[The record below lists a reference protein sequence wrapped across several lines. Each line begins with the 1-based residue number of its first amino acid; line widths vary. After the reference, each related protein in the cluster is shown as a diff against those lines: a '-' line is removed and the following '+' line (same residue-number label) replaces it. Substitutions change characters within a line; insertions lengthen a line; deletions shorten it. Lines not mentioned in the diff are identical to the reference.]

1 MLSREENELLTRIG
15 PGTPMGTFMRQ
26 YWLPLLQSE
35 DLQADGP
42 PVRVKH
48 LGEDLVAFRATSG
61 QVGLLAEHCPHRGA
75 SLFFGRNEEAAIRC
89 VYHGWKFDAQGNC
102 LDMPNEPAESDLKQR
117 VKAVA
122 YACQE
127 RNGVIWAYLGPRA
140 KPPPL
145 PEFEGHL
152 VPQTHR
158 YVARSMRE
166 CNWLQAIEGDV
177 DSSHISFLHSTFGPV
192 KFASK
197 DFEYRHRDKQPV
209 FRVQSTDY
217 GAIYGARR
225 TVDETSF
232 HWRLAM
238 YLFPTH
244 VIIPPN
250 YPNRLQ
256 LISWQPLDDYHTMW
270 WGLTWD
276 PTAPL
281 PEELRRRKMP
291 GILPG
296 FGRDEHLSHNEPSDP
311 LRRWLPAGSL
321 DNDYLIDYQAQKTIR
336 YSGVPTFHLQD
347 KAITESM
354 GVVADRTA
362 EHLVASDAM
371 VIQIRRRMLGALK
384 AFMEVGQTPPG
395 VDEPEWYRLRTA
407 AVVLPKDE
415 DWLEGTAEYLKAFS
429 DQPVAF
435 PA

>member
-1 MLSREENELLTRIG
+1 VLSREDNELLTRIG
-15 PGTPMGTFMRQ
+15 PGTPMGSFMRQ

-42 PVRVKH
+42 PVRMKH
-48 LGEDLVAFRATSG
+48 LGEDLVAFRDTSG

-75 SLFFGRNEEAAIRC
+75 SLFFGRNEEAALRC
-89 VYHGWKFDAQGNC
+89 VYHGWKFDVDGNC
-102 LDMPNEPAESDLKQR
+102 VDMPNEPAESDFKHR

-122 YACQE
+122 YTCRE

-140 KPPPL
+140 KAPPL

-152 VPQTHR
+152 VPETHR

-192 KFASK
+192 TFASK

-209 FRVQSTDY
+209 FRVQATDY

-225 TVDETSF
+225 TVDEASF

-256 LISWQPLDDYHTMW
+256 LISWQPLDDCHTMW

-276 PTAPL
+276 PTGPL
-281 PEELRRRKMP
+281 PEEVRRRKMP
-291 GILPG
+291 GVLPG
-296 FGRDEHLSHNEPSDP
+296 FGHDEHLTRNEPSDP
-311 LRRWLPAGSL
+311 LRRWLPAGNR

-354 GVVADRTA
+354 GAVADRSA

-384 AFMEVGQTPPG
+384 AFTEVGQTPPG

>member
-1 MLSREENELLTRIG
+1 
-15 PGTPMGTFMRQ
+15 MGTFMRQ
-26 YWLPLLQSE
+26 YWLPMLQSE

-48 LGEDLVAFRATSG
+48 LGEDLVAFREADG
-61 QVGLLAEHCPHRGA
+61 QVGLLREQCAHRGA
-75 SLFFGRNEEAAIRC
+75 SLFFGRNEDAGIRC
-89 VYHGWKFDAQGNC
+89 VYHGWKFDVHGNC
-102 LDMPNEPAESDLKQR
+102 VDMPNEPVESDFRDR
-117 VKAVA
+117 VKTVA
-122 YACQE
+122 YTCHE
-127 RNGVIWAYLGPRA
+127 RNGVIWAYLGPR
-140 KPPPL
+140 KEPPPL

-152 VPQTHR
+152 VPETQR

-177 DSSHISFLHSTFGPV
+177 DSSHISYLHSTFGPV
-192 KFASK
+192 EFASK

-225 TVDETSF
+225 TVDEASF

-256 LISWQPLDDYHTMW
+256 LISWQPLDDHHTMW

-276 PTAPL
+276 PTGPL

-291 GILPG
+291 GVLPG
-296 FGRDEHLSHNEPSDP
+296 FGRDEHLTHNEPSDP
-311 LRRWLPAGSL
+311 LRRWLPTGSRA
-321 DNDYLIDYQAQKTIR
+321 NDYLIDYQAQKTIR

-354 GVVADRTA
+354 GVVADRTT

-384 AFMEVGQTPPG
+384 AFTELGQTPPG
-395 VDEPEWYRLRTA
+395 VDDPEWYRLRTA

-415 DWLEGTAEYLKAFS
+415 DWLEGTEEYLKAFS
-429 DQPVAF
+429 GQPVAF